1 MKTVMTLTALGLLI
15 FAAGAAYAGTLTG
28 TVMYDGDAPARPTL
42 QATKDQH
49 CIDSL
54 KSAKS
59 EALIVSKG
67 KGIKN
72 VVVYLRARG
81 AKPTIPAKNPAM
93 DQVGCLYVPHVLVV
107 TAGTTVDVQSSDPV
121 AHNVHSH
128 ATKNE
133 APNWQIPGPGKALP
147 LKLEKREAIKFT
159 CDIHNWMTG
168 YIFVVDND
176 YYAVTG
182 YQDSKG
188 KWVSSDSYEASN
200 GNGAYTIKDV
210 PAGKYR
216 IQAWHEELGTTKA
229 KVVEVAASGELKIRL
244 YKRRFQE
251 EKCKVI
257 W

>member
-1 MKTVMTLTALGLLI
+1 MKTAITLTALSFILI
-15 FAAGAAYAGTLTG
+15 TSLTYAGTIAG
-28 TVMYDGDAPARPTL
+28 TVMYDGDAPARPAM

-49 CIDSL
+49 CVDAL
-54 KSAKS
+54 KNGKS
-59 EALIVSKG
+59 EALVVSKG

-81 AKPTIPAKNPAM
+81 AEPTMPAKNPVM
-93 DQVGCLYVPHVLVV
+93 DQVNCMYSPHVLVV
-107 TAGTTVDVQSSDPV
+107 TAGTTVDITSSDPV

-168 YIFVVDND
+168 YIFVTDND
-176 YYAVTG
+176 YYAVIG
-182 YQDSKG
+182 YKDKDG
-188 KWVSSDSYEASN
+188 KWISSDAYEGSSDT
-200 GNGAYTIKDV
+200 GAYMIKDV

-216 IQAWHEELGTTKA
+216 VQAWHEELGTTKA
-229 KVVEVAASGELKIRL
+229 QVIEVADSGEVEISFTSADFK
-244 YKRRFQE
+244 K
-251 EKCKVI
+251 K
-257 W
+257 

>member
-1 MKTVMTLTALGLLI
+1 MKTAITLAALSFMLI
-15 FAAGAAYAGTLTG
+15 ASLTYAGTITG
-28 TVMYDGDAPARPTL
+28 TVMYDGEAPARPAM

-49 CIDSL
+49 CVDSL
-54 KSAKS
+54 KNGKS
-59 EALIVSKG
+59 EALVVSKG

-81 AKPTIPAKNPAM
+81 AKPTIPTKNPVM
-93 DQVGCLYVPHVLVV
+93 DQVNCMYYPHVLVV
-107 TAGTTVDVQSSDPV
+107 TAGTTIDVTSSDPV

-133 APNWQIPGPGKALP
+133 APNWQIPGPGKKLP

-168 YIFVVDND
+168 YIFVTDND

-182 YQDSKG
+182 YKDKDG
-188 KWVSSDSYEASN
+188 KWISSDAYEGSSDT
-200 GNGAYTIKDV
+200 GAYMIKDV

-216 IQAWHEELGTTKA
+216 AIAWHEELGETKA
-229 KVVEVAASGELKIRL
+229 QVVEVADGDVEINFTSADFK
-244 YKRRFQE
+244 K
-251 EKCKVI
+251 K
-257 W
+257 

>member
-1 MKTVMTLTALGLLI
+1 MKTPITLTALSFILI
-15 FAAGAAYAGTLTG
+15 ASLTYAGTITG
-28 TVMYDGDAPARPTL
+28 TVMYDGDAPARPAM

-49 CIDSL
+49 CVNAL
-54 KSAKS
+54 TNGKS
-59 EALIVSKG
+59 EALVVSKG

-81 AKPTIPAKNPAM
+81 AEPTMPAKNPVM
-93 DQVGCLYVPHVLVV
+93 DQVNCMYSPHVLVV
-107 TAGTTVDVQSSDPV
+107 TAGTTVDITSSDPV

-168 YIFVVDND
+168 YIFVTDND

-182 YQDSKG
+182 YKDKEG
-188 KWVSSDSYEASN
+188 KWISSDAYEGSSDT
-200 GNGAYTIKDV
+200 GAYMIKDV

-216 IQAWHEELGTTKA
+216 VQAWHEELGTTKA
-229 KVVEVAASGELKIRL
+229 QVIEVADSGEVEISFTSADFK
-244 YKRRFQE
+244 K
-251 EKCKVI
+251 K
-257 W
+257 

>member
-1 MKTVMTLTALGLLI
+1 MKTVMPLTTLSIFI
-15 FAAGAAYAGTLTG
+15 FAASLTYAGTITG
-28 TVMYDGDAPARPTL
+28 TVMYDGDAPARPKLTVS
-42 QATKDQH
+42 KDQH

-59 EALIVSKG
+59 EALVVSKG

-81 AKPTIPAKNPAM
+81 ATPTTPAKNPVM
-93 DQVGCLYVPHVLVV
+93 DQIDCLYVPHVLVV

-128 ATKNE
+128 AKKNE

-168 YIFVVDND
+168 YIFVADND

-182 YQDSKG
+182 YKDSND
-188 KWVSSDSYEASN
+188 KWIGSDSYEASSDT
-200 GNGAYTIKDV
+200 GGYSIKDV

-229 KVVEVAASGELKIRL
+229 KAVEVAATGELKINFTNADFR
-244 YKRRFQE
+244 K
-251 EKCKVI
+251 KSAK
-257 W
+257 

>member
-1 MKTVMTLTALGLLI
+1 MKTATTLTALSFI
-15 FAAGAAYAGTLTG
+15 FIASIVYAGTISG
-28 TVMYDGDAPARPTL
+28 SVMYDGAAPARPAL

-49 CIDSL
+49 CVDSL
-54 KSAKS
+54 KSGKS
-59 EALIVSKG
+59 EALVVSKG

-81 AKPTIPAKNPAM
+81 VKPTMPAKNPVM
-93 DQVGCLYVPHVLVV
+93 DQVDCMYYPHVLVV
-107 TAGTTVDVQSSDPV
+107 GAGTTVDITSSDPV

-133 APNWQIPGPGKALP
+133 APNWQIPGPGKKLP

-168 YIFVVDND
+168 YIFVTDND

-182 YQDSKG
+182 YKDKDG
-188 KWVSSDSYEASN
+188 KWIGSDAYEGSSDT
-200 GNGAYTIKDV
+200 GAYMIKDV

-216 IQAWHEELGTTKA
+216 LQAWHEELGTTKA
-229 KVVEVAASGELKIRL
+229 QVVEVADGEVKINL
-244 YKRRFQE
+244 SSADFTK
-251 EKCKVI
+251 K
-257 W
+257 

>member
-1 MKTVMTLTALGLLI
+1 MKIAITLTALSFMLI
-15 FAAGAAYAGTLTG
+15 ASLTYAGTITG
-28 TVMYDGDAPARPTL
+28 TVMYDGDAPARPAM

-49 CIDSL
+49 CVDAL
-54 KSAKS
+54 KNGKS
-59 EALIVSKG
+59 EALVVSKG

-72 VVVYLRARG
+72 VVVSLRARG
-81 AKPTIPAKNPAM
+81 AEPTMPAKNPVM
-93 DQVGCLYVPHVLVV
+93 DQLNCMYSPHVLVV
-107 TAGTTVDVQSSDPV
+107 TAGTTVDITSSDPV

-168 YIFVVDND
+168 YIFVTDND

-182 YQDSKG
+182 YKDKEG
-188 KWVSSDSYEASN
+188 KWISSDAYEGSSDT
-200 GNGAYTIKDV
+200 GAYMIKDV

-216 IQAWHEELGTTKA
+216 VQAWHEELGTTKA
-229 KVVEVAASGELKIRL
+229 QVIEVADSGEVEISFTSADFK
-244 YKRRFQE
+244 K
-251 EKCKVI
+251 K
-257 W
+257 

>member
-1 MKTVMTLTALGLLI
+1 MKTAMPLTTLIFFI
-15 FAAGAAYAGTLTG
+15 FAASLTYAGTITG
-28 TVMYDGDAPARPTL
+28 TVMFDGDAPVRPMLTVS
-42 QATKDQH
+42 KDQH
-49 CIDSL
+49 CVDSL

-59 EALIVSKG
+59 EALVVSKG

-81 AKPTIPAKNPAM
+81 ATPTTPAKNPVM
-93 DQVGCLYVPHVLVV
+93 DQIDCLYVPHVLVV

-128 ATKNE
+128 AKKNE

-168 YIFVVDND
+168 YIFVTDND

-182 YQDSKG
+182 YKDSKD
-188 KWVSSDSYEASN
+188 KWIGSDSYEASSDD
-200 GNGAYTIKDV
+200 GGYSIKDV

-229 KVVEVAASGELKIRL
+229 KAVEVAATGELKINFTNADFR
-244 YKRRFQE
+244 K
-251 EKCKVI
+251 KSTK
-257 W
+257 

>member
-1 MKTVMTLTALGLLI
+1 MKTAITLTALSFMLI
-15 FAAGAAYAGTLTG
+15 ASLTYAGTISG
-28 TVMYDGDAPARPTL
+28 TVMYDGDAPARPAM

-49 CIDSL
+49 CVDSL
-54 KSAKS
+54 KNGKS
-59 EALIVSKG
+59 EALVVSKG

-81 AKPTIPAKNPAM
+81 AKPTIPAKNPVM
-93 DQVGCLYVPHVLVV
+93 DQVDCMYYPHVLVV
-107 TAGTTVDVQSSDPV
+107 TAGTTVDVTSSDPV

-133 APNWQIPGPGKALP
+133 APNWQIPGPGKKLP

-168 YIFVVDND
+168 YIFVTDND

-182 YQDSKG
+182 YKDKDG
-188 KWVSSDSYEASN
+188 KWIGSDAYEGSSDTGTYM
-200 GNGAYTIKDV
+200 IKDV

-216 IQAWHEELGTTKA
+216 VQAWHEELGTTKA
-229 KVVEVAASGELKIRL
+229 QVVEVADGAVEISFTSADFK
-244 YKRRFQE
+244 K
-251 EKCKVI
+251 K
-257 W
+257 

>member
-1 MKTVMTLTALGLLI
+1 MKTAITLTALSFILI
-15 FAAGAAYAGTLTG
+15 TSLTYAGTITG
-28 TVMYDGDAPARPTL
+28 TVMYDGDAPTRPAM

-49 CIDSL
+49 CVDAL
-54 KSAKS
+54 KNGKS
-59 EALIVSKG
+59 EALVVSKG

-81 AKPTIPAKNPAM
+81 AEPTMPAKNPVM
-93 DQVGCLYVPHVLVV
+93 DQVNCMYYPHVLVV
-107 TAGTTVDVQSSDPV
+107 TAGTTVDITSSDPV

-168 YIFVVDND
+168 YIFVTDND
-176 YYAVTG
+176 YYTVTG
-182 YQDSKG
+182 YKDKDG
-188 KWVSSDSYEASN
+188 KWISSDAYEGSSDT
-200 GNGAYTIKDV
+200 GAYMIKDI

-216 IQAWHEELGTTKA
+216 VQAWHEELGTTKA
-229 KVVEVAASGELKIRL
+229 QVVEVADSGEVEISFTSADFK
-244 YKRRFQE
+244 K
-251 EKCKVI
+251 K
-257 W
+257 

>member
-1 MKTVMTLTALGLLI
+1 MKTAMFLSTLTLIVFASGL
-15 FAAGAAYAGTLTG
+15 AYAGNISGAVT
-28 TVMYDGDAPARPTL
+28 YDGDAPARPTL
-42 QATKDQH
+42 SATKDQH

-54 KSAKS
+54 KGAKS
-59 EALIVSKG
+59 EALVVSKG

-81 AKPTIPAKNPAM
+81 AEPTVPAKNPVM
-93 DQVGCLYVPHVLVV
+93 DQIDCRYVPHVLVV
-107 TAGTTVDVQSSDPV
+107 TEGTTVDMQSSDPV

-128 ATKNE
+128 AKKNE

-147 LKLEKREAIKFT
+147 LKLAKREAIKFT

-168 YIFVVDND
+168 YVFVVDND

-182 YQDSKG
+182 YRDSKG
-188 KWVSSDSYEASN
+188 KWIGSDSYEASSDK
-200 GNGAYTIKDV
+200 GAFAIKDV

-229 KVVEVAASGELKIRL
+229 KTIEVAATGDLEVNFTNADFK
-244 YKRRFQE
+244 K
-251 EKCKVI
+251 KGKK
-257 W
+257 

>member
-1 MKTVMTLTALGLLI
+1 MKTAITLTALSFMLI
-15 FAAGAAYAGTLTG
+15 ASLTYAGTISG
-28 TVMYDGDAPARPTL
+28 TVMYDGDAPARPAL

-49 CIDSL
+49 CVDSL
-54 KSAKS
+54 KSGKS
-59 EALIVSKG
+59 EALVVSKG

-81 AKPTIPAKNPAM
+81 AKPTIPAKNPVM
-93 DQVGCLYVPHVLVV
+93 DQVDCMYYPHVLVV
-107 TAGTTVDVQSSDPV
+107 TAGTTVDVTSSDPV

-133 APNWQIPGPGKALP
+133 APNWQIPGPGKKLP

-168 YIFVVDND
+168 YIFVTDND

-182 YQDSKG
+182 YKDKDG
-188 KWVSSDSYEASN
+188 KWIGSDAYEGSSDTGTYM
-200 GNGAYTIKDV
+200 IKDV

-216 IQAWHEELGTTKA
+216 VQAWHEELGATKA
-229 KVVEVAASGELKIRL
+229 QVVEVADGAVEINFTSADFK
-244 YKRRFQE
+244 K
-251 EKCKVI
+251 K
-257 W
+257 

>member
-1 MKTVMTLTALGLLI
+1 MKTAITLTALSFMLI
-15 FAAGAAYAGTLTG
+15 ASLTYAGTISG
-28 TVMYDGDAPARPTL
+28 TVMYDGDAPARPAL

-49 CIDSL
+49 CVDSL
-54 KSAKS
+54 KSGKS
-59 EALIVSKG
+59 EALVVSKG

-81 AKPTIPAKNPAM
+81 AKPTIPAKNPVM
-93 DQVGCLYVPHVLVV
+93 DQVDCMYYPHVLVV
-107 TAGTTVDVQSSDPV
+107 TAGTTVDVTSSDPV

-133 APNWQIPGPGKALP
+133 APNWQIPGPGKKLP

-168 YIFVVDND
+168 YIFVTDND

-182 YQDSKG
+182 YKDKDG
-188 KWVSSDSYEASN
+188 KWIGSDAYEGSSDTGTYM
-200 GNGAYTIKDV
+200 IKDV

-216 IQAWHEELGTTKA
+216 VQAWHEELGTTKA
-229 KVVEVAASGELKIRL
+229 QVVEVADGAVEINFISADFK
-244 YKRRFQE
+244 K
-251 EKCKVI
+251 K
-257 W
+257 

>member
-1 MKTVMTLTALGLLI
+1 MKTAITLTALSFILI
-15 FAAGAAYAGTLTG
+15 ANLTYAGTITG
-28 TVMYDGDAPARPTL
+28 TVMYDGDAPARPAM

-49 CIDSL
+49 CVDSL
-54 KSAKS
+54 KNGKS
-59 EALIVSKG
+59 EALVVSKG

-81 AKPTIPAKNPAM
+81 VKPTMPAKNPVM
-93 DQVGCLYVPHVLVV
+93 DQVDCMYYPHVLVV
-107 TAGTTVDVQSSDPV
+107 GAGTTVDITSSDPV

-133 APNWQIPGPGKALP
+133 APNWQIPGPGKKLP

-168 YIFVVDND
+168 YIFVTDND

-182 YQDSKG
+182 YKDKDG
-188 KWVSSDSYEASN
+188 KWIGSDAYEGSSDT
-200 GNGAYTIKDV
+200 GAYMIKDV

-216 IQAWHEELGTTKA
+216 LQAWHEELGTTKA
-229 KVVEVAASGELKIRL
+229 QVVEVADGEVKINL
-244 YKRRFQE
+244 TSADFTK
-251 EKCKVI
+251 K
-257 W
+257 

>member
-1 MKTVMTLTALGLLI
+1 MKTAMALTTLSFFI
-15 FAAGAAYAGTLTG
+15 FVAGMVYAGNITG

-42 QATKDQH
+42 SVSKDQH

-59 EALIVSKG
+59 EALVVSKG

-81 AKPTIPAKNPAM
+81 AKPTMPAKNPVM
-93 DQVGCLYVPHVLVV
+93 DQVDCLYVPHVLVV

-128 ATKNE
+128 AKKNE

-182 YQDSKG
+182 YRDGKG
-188 KWVSSDSYEASN
+188 KWVSSDSYEASSD
-200 GNGAYTIKDV
+200 NGAYAIKDV

-216 IQAWHEELGTTKA
+216 IQAWHEELGSTKA
-229 KVVEVAASGELKIRL
+229 KAVEVAASGDLEFNFTSADFK
-244 YKRRFQE
+244 K
-251 EKCKVI
+251 KSAK
-257 W
+257 